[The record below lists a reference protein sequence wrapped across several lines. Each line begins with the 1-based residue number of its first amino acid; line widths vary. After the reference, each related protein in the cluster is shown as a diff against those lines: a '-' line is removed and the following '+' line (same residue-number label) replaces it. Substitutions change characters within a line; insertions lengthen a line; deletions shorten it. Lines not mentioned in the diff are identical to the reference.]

1 MSTRIRKGLVVNG
14 NTIVSEEAW
23 NAELETKHNQVVDW
37 LRSEGLDGLLLKRN
51 ENIAWLTGGAVEL
64 RVLTPNE
71 TGVAAL
77 LVTAE
82 GGRYYLTTAN
92 EAPRLHDEEFGA
104 LDFEPVIF
112 PWYANDTDDK
122 AIELTH
128 GQLAS
133 DTHIPGC
140 FPAHMYPMRAALQET
155 EIARFQWLGEQT
167 AEAVTAVLKQLKPAQ
182 TEFEMEGQVAD
193 ALLRRGILPSVY
205 LMAAD
210 ERIYKYKHAV
220 ARGKTLEKYG
230 MLNLCARKWG
240 LTVSITRF
248 AHFGALPSEL
258 EERFHAAAQVNAAL
272 LDASRVGATSEELFR
287 VAADAYARE
296 GFAGD
301 EQMHH
306 QGGATGYWEREWIAT
321 PDGSEKVVNNQAFA
335 WNPSIRGGKVEDTVL
350 LRDGKIELLTPTPE
364 LPALE
369 SSANGNSYP
378 ATGVLIL

>member
-140 FPAHMYPMRAALQET
+140 FPAHMYPMRATLQET

-272 LDASRVGATSEELFR
+272 LDASRVGATSAELFR

>member
-140 FPAHMYPMRAALQET
+140 FPAHMYPMRATLQET

-258 EERFHAAAQVNAAL
+258 EERYHAAAQVNAAL
-272 LDASRVGATSEELFR
+272 LDASRVGATSAELFR